1 MTDPIADP
9 TAPDVLRAHA
19 EHQYAD
25 ELAALE
31 RTDEHPRP
39 PQWRL
44 SPWAVATY
52 LLGGTLTDG
61 TAISMTRREPRY
73 FAEISVPSVSVP
85 PSR

>member
-1 MTDPIADP
+1 MTDPTAADQIA
-9 TAPDVLRAHA
+9 ADVLRAHA

-31 RTDEHPRP
+31 RSDEHARP

-52 LLGGTLTDG
+52 LLGGTLSDG
-61 TAISMTRREPRY
+61 T
-73 FAEISVPSVSVP
+73 EISPKYLGP
-85 PSR
+85 R